1 MSGSPPATARGIR
14 ATQVGLLVN
23 TVLAVVKLLAGV
35 VGNSYAL
42 IADAFESMF
51 DIVGSIVVW
60 SGLRIAGRDADDA
73 YPFGYGRAE
82 PLAAAIVSLML
93 VGAALGISVEA
104 VREIRIPHHAPAP
117 FTLFV
122 LVAVVVIKF
131 VLARRVRAVATD
143 VRSSAVRADAAHHL
157 SDAITSAA
165 AFVGISIALVGGVGW
180 ESADDWAALVAA
192 GVILVNGGRLLR
204 TSVDDLMDR
213 TPGRDVLEPVARA
226 ARATADVRAIEKL
239 KVRKVGPAL
248 FVDIH
253 VQADPAMS
261 LHAAH
266 ELSGRV
272 KGSIRAA
279 VPGVQGV
286 LVHMEPY
293 VASARSE

>member
-1 MSGSPPATARGIR
+1 MSAPRTATRRGIR

-23 TVLAVVKLLAGV
+23 AVLAVIKLVAGV
-35 VGNSYAL
+35 AGNSYAL

-51 DIVGSIVVW
+51 DIIGSIVVW
-60 SGLRIAGRDADDA
+60 SGLRIASRDADDV

-82 PLAAAIVSLML
+82 PLAASTVSLL
-93 VGAALGISVEA
+93 LIGAAIGISIEA
-104 VREIRIPHHAPAP
+104 VREIRMPHHAPAA

-122 LVAVVVIKF
+122 LVAVMAIKF
-131 VLARRVRAVATD
+131 VLARRVRAVAAAT
-143 VRSSAVRADAAHHL
+143 RSAAVQADAAHHL

-165 AFVGISIALVGGVGW
+165 AFVGISIALVGGAGW

-192 GVILVNGGRLLR
+192 AVILVNGVRLLR
-204 TSVDDLMDR
+204 ASVDDLMDR
-213 TPGRDVLEPVARA
+213 TPGNDVLDPVTRA
-226 ARATADVRAIEKL
+226 ARATADVLDIEKL

-253 VQADPAMS
+253 VQANPEMS
-261 LHAAH
+261 LHDAH

-272 KGSIRAA
+272 KGNIRAA

-293 VASARSE
+293 IGSVRPR